1 MRAPH
6 PLLDIPAALARHMP
20 IAGYSLA
27 GRAPASTA
35 LTALALVTA
44 WESRPPSCWSHS
56 FPTSSSASLPR
67 PVAML
72 QAAALRIARALTGR
86 SKIIKMEGSYHG
98 SAAAFFVNV
107 LFPRTLYP
115 RLAVLG
121 ESLAS
126 GLRSISPRLSMRGV
140 GPMQHLAVDE
150 PAGPVALHPRPPGR
164 QLPGLPGA
172 GRPTPAPRDQCP
184 RGQGALLY
192 FRVPRRSRYRR
203 YNRGLPPRRG
213 GARFMSGAAL

>member
-1 MRAPH
+1 M
-6 PLLDIPAALARHMP
+6 LVSLIPNAEQCLF
-20 IAGYSLA
+20 
-27 GRAPASTA
+27 ASTGSDA
-35 LTALALVTA
+35 V
-44 WESRPPSCWSHS
+44 
-56 FPTSSSASLPR
+56 
-67 PVAML
+67 
-72 QAAALRIARALTGR
+72 AAALRIARALTGR